1 MTKTVISEH
10 VAMAIDGLLS
20 VSPFMAEL
28 PGTPESNERCLNIA
42 NEIIN
47 AVGKLWLLA
56 HKSED
61 LDVETMADLAA
72 HAIRGW
78 ENRDQ
83 ELKAKQIFESGY
95 RES

>member
-28 PGTPESNERCLNIA
+28 PGTPESNERCQNIA
-42 NEIIN
+42 DEIVN

-61 LDVETMADLAA
+61 LDVETMANLAT
-72 HAIRGW
+72 HAIRRM
-78 ENRDQ
+78 ENYDRG
-83 ELKAKQIFESGY
+83 LKAKQIFESGY